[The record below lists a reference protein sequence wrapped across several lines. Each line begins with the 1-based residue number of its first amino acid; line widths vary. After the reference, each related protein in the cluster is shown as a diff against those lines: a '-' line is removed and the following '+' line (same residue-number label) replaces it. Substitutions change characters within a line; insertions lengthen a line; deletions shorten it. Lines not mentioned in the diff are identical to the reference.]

1 MTTMEPVPVQLVAP
15 CPTKWDY
22 KAVERYT
29 ALLVRVQANIN
40 PVPSKNKNCDNEQ
53 TKQFD

>member
-29 ALLVRVQANIN
+29 ALLVRVRANIN